1 MSISASSAIDTKSE
15 VFAFT
20 SDTKNLNVKGIIS
33 MINITRYL
41 QTLLLY
47 ALWGVITL
55 III

>member
-1 MSISASSAIDTKSE
+1 ME
-15 VFAFT
+15 RFT
-20 SDTKNLNVKGIIS
+20 QTLINLIKIYSDTKNLNVKGIIS